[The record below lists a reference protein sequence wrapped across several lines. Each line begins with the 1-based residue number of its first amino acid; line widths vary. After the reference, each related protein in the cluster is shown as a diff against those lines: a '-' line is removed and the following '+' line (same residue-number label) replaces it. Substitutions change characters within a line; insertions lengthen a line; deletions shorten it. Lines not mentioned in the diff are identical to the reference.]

1 MDNRSD
7 IVKDIIAL
15 QGSTTLFMESLARDT
30 LKVKV
35 NSQREIKIGK
45 EKVIERSVNL
55 YFDSEHLPVLYCVS
69 HIFKDRLLNT
79 ELEGLNSLIVPIGK
93 IFNAE
98 NVCIEKSGIV
108 ISQLSD
114 HQFVNTLNVK
124 PSVIFKKEYEYNADS
139 RYIGKISEYFN
150 EESLLRYAL
159 YKA

>member
-7 IVKDIIAL
+7 IVNEIIAL
-15 QGSTTLFMESLARDT
+15 QGSTTFFMESLAGDT

-35 NSQREIKIGK
+35 NSQKEIKIGR
-45 EKVIERSVNL
+45 EKVIKRSVNL

-79 ELEGLNSLIVPIGK
+79 ELEDLNSLIVPIGK
-93 IFNAE
+93 IFYAE

-108 ISQLSD
+108 ISKLSD
-114 HQFVNTLNVK
+114 HEFVNTLNVK
-124 PSVIFKKEYEYNADS
+124 PSVIFKKEYEYNVDN